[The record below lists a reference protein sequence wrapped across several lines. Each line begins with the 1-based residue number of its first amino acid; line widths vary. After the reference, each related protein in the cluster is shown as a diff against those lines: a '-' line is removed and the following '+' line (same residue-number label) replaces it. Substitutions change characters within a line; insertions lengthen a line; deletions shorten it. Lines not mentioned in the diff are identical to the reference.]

1 LHLEMSKNR
10 IWYIP
15 LALKKIWK
23 CQRTGSF
30 MHIVNSLRFVK

>member
-1 LHLEMSKNR
+1 LCLEMSKNR

-23 CQRTGSF
+23 RQRTG
-30 MHIVNSLRFVK
+30 RFLSILSCIL